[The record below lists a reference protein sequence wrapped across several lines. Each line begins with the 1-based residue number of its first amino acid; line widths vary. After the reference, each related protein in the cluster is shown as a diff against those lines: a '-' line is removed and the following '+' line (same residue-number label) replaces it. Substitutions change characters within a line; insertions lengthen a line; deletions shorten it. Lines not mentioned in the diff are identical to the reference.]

1 MSVSGPT
8 PLTYASSG
16 VDIDAGEEAVRRIKR
31 MVESTHGPEV
41 PSGIGG
47 FGGLFAPGLTGLVEP
62 VLVSGTDSV
71 GSKLKLAFAGGRH
84 NTVGIDA
91 VAMCVNDII
100 CSGARPLFFLD
111 YIGIGR
117 LEPGVVEQ
125 IVEGVV
131 EGCRRARC
139 ALLGGEM
146 AELPSIYAEGE
157 YDLVGF
163 AVGLADRPRLV
174 TGEAA
179 QPGDALIGL
188 ASSGLHSNGYSL
200 SRHVVLDVAGLALDD
215 ELPGTGRSVLDELL
229 EPTAIYVPEVTA
241 LLEAVPVHGLANIT
255 GGGLAGNVHRAL
267 RDGLVAR
274 IEGGLWPVPPVFR
287 FIAEAGP
294 VDRSEMLR
302 TFNMGVGMVVV
313 TAAERADE
321 AIVALAGVGRA
332 AWRIGTV
339 AAHDG
344 PAATVAEGEC

>member
-1 MSVSGPT
+1 MPTDEST
-8 PLTYASSG
+8 PLTYAASG

-41 PSGIGG
+41 LSGIGG
-47 FGGLFAPGLTGLVEP
+47 FGGLFAPDLSGVAEP
-62 VLVSGTDSV
+62 VFVSGTDSV
-71 GSKLKLAFAGGRH
+71 GSKLRLAFAGGRH

-117 LEPGVVEQ
+117 LEPGVVER

-131 EGCRRARC
+131 EGCRRAGC
-139 ALLGGEM
+139 PLLGGEM

-157 YDLVGF
+157 YDLAGF
-163 AVGLADRPRLV
+163 AVGLADRSRLI

-179 QPGDALIGL
+179 QPGDALVGI

-200 SRHVVLDVAGLALDD
+200 SRQVVLQVARLSLDD
-215 ELPGTGRSVLDELL
+215 ELPGTGRSVLDEML
-229 EPTAIYVPEVTA
+229 EPTAIYVSEVRA

-255 GGGLAGNVHRAL
+255 GGGLPDNAHRAL

-274 IEGGLWPVPPVFR
+274 VDGGSWPVPAVFR
-287 FIAEAGP
+287 FIADAGP
-294 VDRSEMLR
+294 VDGAEMLR
-302 TFNMGVGMVVV
+302 TFNMGVGMVAVV
-313 TAAERADE
+313 PQEAAEA
-321 AIVALAGVGRA
+321 AVAAVRKLGRA
-332 AWRIGTV
+332 AWRIGAV

-344 PAATVAEGEC
+344 PARTVVEGVC